1 MATLRRMPPLV
12 FAGECD
18 QLTDRLAAA
27 SRGEAFVLTGG
38 DCAETFEANTADS
51 IRARLQTV
59 LQMSVI
65 LTYAASLP
73 VVKMGRLAG
82 QYFKPRSKT
91 IETRNGIDMT
101 SYLGDAVNAIEFD
114 AEARRPDPERLLR
127 AYHASGAALN
137 LVRAFT
143 MGGFADL
150 RQVHAWNQDFVRD
163 SIAGQRYELMAADID
178 RALSFMHACGAD
190 PDEFQRVEFLLRT
203 KLSPWTMNA
212 P

>member
-1 MATLRRMPPLV
+1 MVVEWPELSAAQQPPWPDADALERSVASLRRMPPLV

-18 QLTDRLAAA
+18 QLTNRLAAA

-91 IETRNGIDMT
+91 IEVREGVEMT
-101 SYLGDAVNAIEFD
+101 SYLGDAVNAIEFE
-114 AEARRPDPERLLR
+114 AGARRPDPERLLR
-127 AYHASGAALN
+127 AYHASGSALN

-150 RQVHAWNQDFVRD
+150 RQVHAWN
-163 SIAGQRYELMAADID
+163 
-178 RALSFMHACGAD
+178 
-190 PDEFQRVEFLLRT
+190 
-203 KLSPWTMNA
+203 
-212 P
+212 